1 MTKTIQLLGRRRM
14 AAIGAGLALA
24 ASPRIASAQ
33 DYPSR
38 PVRLIVPFAP
48 GGPVDVIGRALG
60 QRLSESWGR
69 PVVIENRPGAT
80 GAIGTELAVR
90 SPPDGYTL
98 VLLAASHTINPS
110 LMPNLTFH
118 PIESLT
124 PVMRLASSP
133 SIIVVQRS
141 FPANTL
147 QEFLAYARARPGQLA
162 VGNAGVGS
170 SNHLAAALLG
180 FRAGVEFLHVPF
192 QGTAG
197 AINALLG
204 GQIQSTFQGSVAV
217 QHVRSGAL
225 KALASTGA
233 TRSADL
239 PDVPTV
245 AESGFPGFETKAWF
259 GLAGPANL
267 PAAIL
272 ARLEADVARELHAP
286 VLRQILTAQSLDIEA
301 WDSAR
306 FTASM
311 RQELATWPEVIR
323 AANIT
328 PN

>member
-1 MTKTIQLLGRRRM
+1 MTSNTHAIGRRSL
-14 AAIGAGLALA
+14 AAIGAGLTLA
-24 ASPRIASAQ
+24 TAPRGAAAQ
-33 DYPSR
+33 DYPTR

-90 SPPDGYTL
+90 SAPDGYTL

-110 LMPNLTFH
+110 LMPNLPFH
-118 PIESLT
+118 AIDSLT

-147 QEFLAYARARPGQLA
+147 QEFLAYAKARPGQVS

-204 GQIQSTFQGSVAV
+204 GQIQCTFQGSVAV

-225 KALASTGA
+225 KALGSTGA

-245 AESGFPGFETKAWF
+245 AETGFPGFETKAWF
-259 GLAGPANL
+259 GLAAPANL
-267 PAAIL
+267 PVPIL
-272 ARLEADVARELHAP
+272 AKLEADVARELNAP
-286 VLRQILTAQSLDIEA
+286 ALRQILTAQSLDIEA
-301 WDSAR
+301 WGSAR
-306 FTASM
+306 FTESM

-323 AANIT
+323 AANIS

>member
-1 MTKTIQLLGRRRM
+1 MTKIIQPLGRRGL
-14 AAIGAGLALA
+14 AAIGAGLAVA
-24 ASPRIASAQ
+24 ASASSALGQ
-33 DYPSR
+33 DYPTR

-60 QRLSESWGR
+60 QRLSDLWGR

-90 SPPDGYTL
+90 SAPDGYTL

-110 LMPNLTFH
+110 LMPSLTFH
-118 PIESLT
+118 PIDSLT

-147 QEFLAYARARPGQLA
+147 SEFLAYARARPGQVA

-180 FRAGVEFLHVPF
+180 FRAGVDFLHVPF

-233 TRSADL
+233 QRSADL

-245 AESGFPGFETKAWF
+245 AESGFPGFETRAWF

-267 PAAIL
+267 PAPIL
-272 ARLEADVARELHAP
+272 AKLEADVARELNSP

-301 WDSAR
+301 WGSAR
-306 FTASM
+306 FTESM
-311 RQELATWPEVIR
+311 RQELATWPGVIR